1 MKHPLHSFLNR
12 KIVADHLVLTF
23 TQIICV
29 IASGFVA
36 ALSFRKLLSLDLTE
50 AQIFAGILLSA
61 VVPMLI
67 LVIALLLP
75 LAFYPHHQTSQPQQL
90 KA

>member
-1 MKHPLHSFLNR
+1 MKHHLHSLLNR
-12 KIVADHLVLTF
+12 NIVADHIVLTL
-23 TQIICV
+23 TQIVCV
-29 IASGFVA
+29 IASGFVG

-67 LVIALLLP
+67 LVLALLLP
-75 LAFYPHHQTSQPQQL
+75 LAFYPHRETVRPKQL